1 MIYTIHLVCEGLEFS
16 LHLVVFDTMAAY
28 LSIRKN
34 ADIVAIKGTLNQ
46 LRDLSK
52 HLLLCALRGEDL
64 VKLEVIVPTGS

>member
-1 MIYTIHLVCEGLEFS
+1 ME
-16 LHLVVFDTMAAY
+16 TMAAY

-52 HLLLCALRGEDL
+52 HFLLCALRGEDL
-64 VKLEVIVPTGS
+64 VKLKVIVPTGS